1 MKNMWLLLLTTLVLA
16 LSIPTPASADD
27 LSAVAG
33 KWSVRKTND
42 TGESYTQTLEIK
54 KDKFTFKIVGAENKV
69 ALYAEGDVKAEK
81 AGVFTALKLF
91 NMKAG
96 KSQAE
101 AESVDDERNVI
112 YRVDEDSLFI
122 AANFDKERS
131 QKPAVDLYKK
141 DMK

>member
-1 MKNMWLLLLTTLVLA
+1 MKNTWLPLLTSIVLA
-16 LSIPTPASADD
+16 MAVPAPVSADD
-27 LSAVAG
+27 LSDVAG

-42 TGESYTQTLEIK
+42 TGESYTQIIEIK

-69 ALYAEGDVKAEK
+69 ALYAEGDIKAEK
-81 AGVFTALKLF
+81 AGVFTALKFF

-101 AESVDDERNVI
+101 AESVAEEREVI

-122 AANFDKERS
+122 ANNFDKERS
-131 QKPAVDLYKK
+131 QKPVMDLYKK
-141 DMK
+141 DSK